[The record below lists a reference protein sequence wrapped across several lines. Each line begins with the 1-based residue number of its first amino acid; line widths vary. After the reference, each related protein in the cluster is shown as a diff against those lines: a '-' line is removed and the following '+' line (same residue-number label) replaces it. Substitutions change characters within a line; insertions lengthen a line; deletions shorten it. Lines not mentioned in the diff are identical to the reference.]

1 MRPRELNKICIG
13 TRGSELALRQAELL
27 RAGLIAIA
35 PTLEVQIVT
44 VVTAGDMKQGKP
56 LAEKGDKK
64 DWVFEIEKCLLQG
77 ACDIAI
83 HSSKDIPLN
92 IEPETEILP
101 IFKRGTAF
109 DALCL
114 SDKMRAVGVGRISD
128 LPQGAT
134 IGSSSL
140 RRRAQLLR
148 LRPDLNIVP
157 CRGNVP
163 TRLRKIEEEKLDGI
177 ILAAAG
183 LERLNVDRNRF
194 SLIAPSEIL
203 PAVNQGILAVQFLQ
217 SRTDVHQ
224 LVSQL
229 VNKDT
234 EACWRAEREFVSVLE
249 ADCDSAL
256 SVFGE
261 VHGELLELSARV
273 LSHGGEACIEEK
285 RILKV
290 EKSQELGR
298 LLGENFLA
306 KGAYAIL
313 HADLM

>member
-1 MRPRELNKICIG
+1 MISPDLNRVLIG

-27 RAGLIAIA
+27 RDGLL
-35 PTLEVQIVT
+35 TLLPSLDIQFVTIVT
-44 VVTAGDMKQGKP
+44 TGDKRQGLP
-56 LAEKGDKK
+56 SASKGDKK
-64 DWVFEIEKCLLQG
+64 DWVFEIEKSLLKG
-77 ACDIAI
+77 ECDIAI
-83 HSSKDIPLN
+83 HSSKDVPLN

-101 IFKRGTAF
+101 VFKRATPF

-114 SDKMRAVGVGRISD
+114 SEQMLAAGVCRISD
-128 LPQGAT
+128 LPQGST

-177 ILAAAG
+177 VLAAAG
-183 LERLNVDRNRF
+183 LERLGVNEKRF
-194 SLIAPSEIL
+194 FLVSPTDIL
-203 PAVNQGILAVQFLQ
+203 PAVNQGILAVQLRQ
-217 SRTDVHQ
+217 SRTDIRQ

-229 VNKDT
+229 IDRDT
-234 EACWRAEREFVSVLE
+234 EAAWIAERGFVSVLE

-261 VHGELLELSARV
+261 TKSGLLELSARV
-273 LSHGGEACIEEK
+273 LSHEGDICIEQK
-285 RILKV
+285 STLKA
-290 EKSQELGR
+290 ENSRELGK

-306 KGAYAIL
+306 RGAYAIL
-313 HADLM
+313 HPDVA